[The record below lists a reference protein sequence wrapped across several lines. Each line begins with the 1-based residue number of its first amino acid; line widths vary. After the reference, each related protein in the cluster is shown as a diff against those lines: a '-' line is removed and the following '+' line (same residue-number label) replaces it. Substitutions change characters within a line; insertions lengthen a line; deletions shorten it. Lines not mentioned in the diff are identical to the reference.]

1 MGALAE
7 AGFCRLPT
15 HRQGHRHTSITPL
28 LARQKAPRT
37 MVRFNLTQSHEG
49 TPRGGSPA
57 DTSTQ
62 SRSPTT
68 RPVSGNHASSPAM
81 NALSLNPEL
90 EPGHFPP
97 EIVYLIIQ
105 HLYYTILPP
114 PEPFPSPDPY
124 LHLLPRESLWMPPRL
139 APPRAEQ
146 LRETFRNLA
155 LVDKTWGD
163 EATRALWR
171 KISFGFPKSWEG
183 VLRVVDEYEHGQR
196 MDRRKKDDTLG
207 SGWSLNSIAGIEVST
222 SNEDRGRS
230 VVPNWTNDTKW
241 AKLAGP
247 LADTVSKHGRDDSS
261 HSFDT
266 TTGGGENEAPIS
278 LNAADSPLL
287 YTKTISFSRF
297 RTAGMSRS
305 LRQGSH
311 ERFVTPHR
319 LLKLLRGTRLGKGP
333 LDFPGAGDDE
343 EDSITTG
350 SNYGDERKMNADDL
364 DEFGGPVGKFKQ
376 TGRLEGLAFT
386 EFMDSALT
394 KAVLDEL
401 LFRGGYLAEYEESDD
416 SHSHHEGYFDHL
428 EPASSDA
435 GAPLFSPFPSP
446 FVEAV
451 AAPSIREPFQAR
463 HLQSSQSRSPIGA
476 RRSSLSSTVISESDY
491 QDVAMEDDDS
501 DEEKAVFQLGEGRP
515 TRRLDHSPEVRGRSL
530 PQRLPFQRRSSG
542 AAYDHSLVVEPGT
555 DEIEE
560 RGRERTGRSA
570 TLSGRGRSRFNR
582 SLVPPSAFASRSSS
596 VPAPFHERGATHSPF
611 SSRVRGTSLDTER
624 SSSVPA
630 SASGRRGRGQVKV
643 VQILEGS
650 KQVKAIRALDL
661 CGCISTV
668 FVRAIEECI
677 GTYRLG
683 PPSLLPSA
691 TSSITAID
699 ENDDSDDSDWQAGVS
714 SSHLSTS
721 SLPTAHSHSHGHSVD
736 GKHRKLRR
744 IYFPHFR
751 RLGLASS
758 LLPTHL
764 LTSFVLSFPYL
775 THLDLAGTLASPE
788 LLQGL
793 ALAGQAGPG
802 GRKMRL
808 KALNLARCRLV
819 TGSAVLGLFC
829 GDCPPFTS
837 HAGMDANEAWGSGE
851 VVSGL
856 VDCSLYGDAA
866 HTSPLS
872 HPELRLVLTISP
884 AFTSGRLRTLDLS
897 STPLTDALLLEH
909 FPPQP
914 HLIELGFAGC
924 RAITMR
930 GVAQF
935 LIEKAPGVEVLD
947 LSNAVPGAQIVAP
960 SSAQRRA
967 TLSTPMLSIFELHTV
982 LLRTVASVSANLGET
997 DENCQILLALRE
1009 TNLRVVELDEKALD
1023 AVQGGAGNW
1032 KPIWGKGRRG
1042 WYVDVATSSVLDRS
1056 PTARGPRKL
1065 VHLPQNDPHRQAL
1078 LRLYEQN
1085 GSVAT
1090 ETGWHARKMEVIRG
1104 DGMMGREEGLYAY
1117 QAFSV

>member
-1 MGALAE
+1 
-7 AGFCRLPT
+7 
-15 HRQGHRHTSITPL
+15 
-28 LARQKAPRT
+28 
-37 MVRFNLTQSHEG
+37 MVRIDITQSHGG
-49 TPRGGSPA
+49 TPRGRSPV
-57 DTSTQ
+57 DTPTQ
-62 SRSPTT
+62 SRSPTA
-68 RPVSGNHASSPAM
+68 RPVVDDHASSPTM
-81 NALSLNPEL
+81 EALSLHL
-90 EPGHFPP
+90 QLKSGHFPP

-124 LHLLPRESLWMPPRL
+124 LHLLPRENMWTLPRL
-139 APPRAEQ
+139 APPRPEQ
-146 LRETFRNLA
+146 LRKTFRNLA

-196 MDRRKKDDTLG
+196 MDRRKKDDPSG
-207 SGWSLNSIAGIEVST
+207 SDWSSKAIAGLDAST
-222 SNEDRGRS
+222 PSEDRGRP
-230 VVPNWTNDTKW
+230 VVPNWTNDTQW

-247 LADTVSKHGRDDSS
+247 LADTVGKHERDDSS
-261 HSFDT
+261 HSNVET
-266 TTGGGENEAPIS
+266 TVGGDEGQVPIS

-343 EDSITTG
+343 DDSIMSE
-350 SNYGDERKMNADDL
+350 SNYGDDHRVKLDDL
-364 DEFGGPVGKFKQ
+364 DEFGGPIGKVKQ

-401 LFRGGYLAEYEESDD
+401 LFRGGYLAEYEESEDFQ
-416 SHSHHEGYFDHL
+416 SHPEGYFDHH
-428 EPASSDA
+428 ESSSKDS
-435 GAPLFSPFPSP
+435 GAPLSSPFPSP
-446 FVEAV
+446 FVEAA
-451 AAPSIREPFQAR
+451 AAPSIRVPFRAR
-463 HLQSSQSRSPIGA
+463 HLQSSQSRSPMGV
-476 RRSSLSSTVISESDY
+476 RRSSLSSTVVSEADD
-491 QDVAMEDDDS
+491 QVVAMEDDES
-501 DEEKAVFQLGEGRP
+501 DEEEAVSQNHEGRL
-515 TRRLDHSPEVRGRSL
+515 TRRPDHSPEVRGRSL

-542 AAYDHSLVVEPGT
+542 AAYDHSPAVEPGS

-570 TLSGRGRSRFNR
+570 ALSGRGRSRFNR
-582 SLVPPSAFASRSSS
+582 SLVPPSAFVSRSSS
-596 VPAPFHERGATHSPF
+596 VPAPFHERGLAHPPF

-624 SSSVPA
+624 SSSVAA
-630 SASGRRGRGQVKV
+630 SALGRRAQGQTKL

-650 KQVKAIRALDL
+650 KHVKAIRALDL

-677 GTYRLG
+677 GAYRLG

-699 ENDDSDDSDWQAGVS
+699 ENDDLDDSDWPADVS
-714 SSHLSTS
+714 SRHPSTS
-721 SLPTAHSHSHGHSVD
+721 SRTTAHSQIHAHSVD

-837 HAGMDANEAWGSGE
+837 HAGMDANEAWGFGE

-872 HPELRLVLTISP
+872 RPELRLVLTISP

-914 HLIELGFAGC
+914 HLIELGLAGC

-967 TLSTPMLSIFELHTV
+967 TLSTPTLSIFELHTV
-982 LLRTVASVSANLGET
+982 LLQTVASVSVNLDET
-997 DENCQILLALRE
+997 DDNCQILLALRK

-1056 PTARGPRKL
+1056 PAARGPRKL
-1065 VHLPQNDPHRQAL
+1065 VHLSQKDPHRQAL